1 MQRMPQDYTRRI
13 LDGPGRCKREE
24 VGHKMFSGINP
35 FELSLKD
42 EEDLP
47 LMEESR
53 GDRTL

>member
-1 MQRMPQDYTRRI
+1 MPRDYTRRI
-13 LDGPGRCKREE
+13 LDGPGRWKREE
-24 VGHKMFSGINP
+24 VGHKMFSGINQ
-35 FELSLKD
+35 FELSFKD